1 MGNDTELIK
10 LRDEVKT
17 KKNFWQEGKKENN
30 YMIPLEKIAA
40 IAAGLAYSD
49 NMTDLRIY
57 GKCNM
62 WKKFYL
68 I

>member
-1 MGNDTELIK
+1 MK
-10 LRDEVKT
+10 S
-17 KKNFWQEGKKENN
+17 N

-40 IAAGLAYSD
+40 IAAGLVYSD
-49 NMTDLRIY
+49 NMTGFYLH

-62 WKKFYL
+62 QKKFF